1 MRNLEAPGRSPVRSP
16 YGMVAS
22 SHPLASQAGID
33 ILKQGGN
40 ALDAAIAVCAVQCV
54 VEPQSTG
61 IGGDCFCL
69 LAPQGS
75 ADLVAYNGSGQT
87 PAAASFDWYEK
98 NNITDIERQ
107 SPHSVTV
114 PGAIN
119 AWHQLNEDHGTLSLA
134 EVLAPAISY
143 ARDGYPIHSRV
154 GADIFKQMEL
164 LQNDTNAASV
174 FLIDGKTPLEGS
186 MHRQPALA
194 KTLQAIAEHGRDAF
208 YQGAIAE
215 DIVGYLQTLGG
226 LHTLE
231 DFASVSGEYVEPIS
245 TRYRDYEIYQVPPN
259 GQGVIALQLLNIVS
273 EFDYQKGDVL
283 NARQMHLEIEA
294 GRMAYQDRNLY
305 VADQRHAQVPID
317 WLLSAEH
324 AAEIRAAIDPN
335 KALTELPAFNS
346 PLQKSTVTIAVVDKD
361 RNACSFINSLFHGFG
376 SVQMAPHSGVMLHN
390 RGQSFNLQ
398 KGHANCIGPGK
409 RPMHTIIPGMVT
421 KGDRVVMP
429 YGVMGGH
436 YQSYGHMQFLTR
448 MIDCGM
454 DIQEAQDLPRI
465 FPIPDEHAVE
475 YESTLPEHIVRELSS
490 MGHAMVPAENPI
502 GGSQAIWIDW
512 DEGVLS
518 GGSDPR
524 KDGCAIGY

>member
-33 ILKQGGN
+33 ILKSGGN

-69 LAPQGS
+69 FAPEGS

-87 PAAASFDWYEK
+87 PAAASVDWFKKQAISE
-98 NNITDIERQ
+98 IERQ

-119 AWHQLNEDHGTLSLA
+119 AWHQLNEDHGALSLA
-134 EVLAPAISY
+134 EVLAPAIQY

-154 GADIFKQMEL
+154 SADMFKQTAL
-164 LQNDTNAASV
+164 LKNDANAAAV
-174 FLIDGKTPLEGS
+174 FLIDGKTPAEGV
-186 MHRQPALA
+186 MHYQPALA
-194 KTLQAIAEHGRDAF
+194 RTLEAIAENGRDAF

-215 DIVGYLQTLGG
+215 DMVSYLQELGG
-226 LHTLE
+226 LHTLS
-231 DFASVSGEYVEPIS
+231 DFASVSGEYVDPIS
-245 TRYRDYEIYQVPPN
+245 TRFRDYRVFQVPPN
-259 GQGVIALQLLNIVS
+259 GQGVIALQLLNIAS
-273 EFDYQKGDVL
+273 EFDIGNEVL
-283 NARQMHLEIEA
+283 DARRMHLELEA
-294 GRMAYQDRNLY
+294 GRLAYRDRNLF
-305 VADQRHAQVPID
+305 VADQRHAEVPVD
-317 WLLSAEH
+317 WLLSTEH
-324 AAEIRAAIDPN
+324 AAELRSAIDPN
-335 KALTELPAFNS
+335 KALTELPSFNS
-346 PLQKSTVTIAVVDKD
+346 PLQQSTVTISVVDRN

-376 SVQMAPHSGVMLHN
+376 SVQMAPKSGVMLHN
-390 RGQSFNLQ
+390 RGQSFSLQ
-398 KGHANCIGPGK
+398 GGHPNCIGPKK

-421 KGDRVVMP
+421 QGERVVMP

-448 MIDCGM
+448 MIDYGM

-465 FPIPDEHAVE
+465 FPVPEENVVE
-475 YESTLPEHIVRELSS
+475 YEATLPASIVAELRN
-490 MGHAMVPAENPI
+490 MGHTLVPAENPI

-512 DEGVLS
+512 KEGVLT